1 MRGFDKLEEGRS
13 RVLVYQV
20 GSIQIIYQD
29 VIRWLYQVDC
39 QMDPYQ
45 ILVDVSR
52 VYWIQLDPVGSQVDP
67 CVSQVDPCVS
77 QWILVGSMCILG
89 GSMYILVD
97 LSWIHVYPVGSLYIL
112 VEPLQTLV
120 YPLLDPCR
128 SLQIFSISTCI
139 FIYPLYPYQS
149 TLSLSIHSYPLLSTL
164 SIYSIS
170 FNIHSMQQI
179 YFAFFIK
186 ALLNMRIFRI
196 FPLFTSRKLLQPIK
210 SIQNTSIPLIDI
222 IPINWNSFQSSCTCH
237 HVHPSFFSKSLL
249 INVDD
254 SIQYNN
260 QLLFFLFI
268 V

>member
-29 VIRWLYQVDC
+29 IIRWLYQVDC

-52 VYWIQLDPVGSQVDP
+52 VYWIQLDP
-67 CVSQVDPCVS
+67 
-77 QWILVGSMCILG
+77 VGSMCILG

>member
-45 ILVDVSR
+45 IIVDVSR
-52 VYWIQLDPVGSQVDP
+52 VYWIQLDP
-67 CVSQVDPCVS
+67 
-77 QWILVGSMCILG
+77 VGSMCILG

>member
-52 VYWIQLDPVGSQVDP
+52 VYWIHVYLRWIHVYLRWIHVYLSG
-67 CVSQVDPCVS
+67 S
-77 QWILVGSMCILG
+77 QWILG
-89 GSMYILVD
+89 GSICIQLDPCISQQSLYRPQYIHYQILV
-97 LSWIHVYPVGSLYIL
+97 
-112 VEPLQTLV
+112 
-120 YPLLDPCR
+120 DPCR
-128 SLQIFSISTCI
+128 SLV
-139 FIYPLYPYQS
+139 YPLV
-149 TLSLSIHSYPLLSTL
+149 SLYTHSIPINPLLSTL

>member
-52 VYWIQLDPVGSQVDP
+52 VYWIQLDP
-67 CVSQVDPCVS
+67 
-77 QWILVGSMCILG
+77 VGSMCILG

-222 IPINWNSFQSSCTCH
+222 IPINWNSFESSCTCH

>member
-52 VYWIQLDPVGSQVDP
+52 VYWIQLDPVGSQLDP
-67 CVSQVDPCVS
+67 CVSQVDPCIS
-77 QWILVGSMCILG
+77 QVDPCI
-89 GSMYILVD
+89 SQVD
-97 LSWIHVYPVGSLYIL
+97 LSWIHVYPIGSLYIL

>member
-45 ILVDVSR
+45 ILVDSFISQWMLVESIGSS
-52 VYWIQLDPVGSQVDP
+52 WIQLDP
-67 CVSQVDPCVS
+67 CVSQVDPCIS
-77 QWILVGSMCILG
+77 QWILVGSMCIQL
-89 GSMYILVD
+89 D
-97 LSWIHVYPVGSLYIL
+97 PVGSLYIL

>member
-45 ILVDVSR
+45 ILVDSF
-52 VYWIQLDPVGSQVDP
+52 I
-67 CVSQVDPCVS
+67 S
-77 QWILVGSMCILG
+77 QWMLVESIGSMCILVGSMCILV

-112 VEPLQTLV
+112 VEPLWTLV

>member
-52 VYWIQLDPVGSQVDP
+52 VYWIQLDPVGSM
-67 CVSQVDPCVS
+67 C
-77 QWILVGSMCILG
+77 ILVGSMCILG

>member
-29 VIRWLYQVDC
+29 VIRWLYQVD
-39 QMDPYQ
+39 PYQ
-45 ILVDVSR
+45 ILVDSF
-52 VYWIQLDPVGSQVDP
+52 I
-67 CVSQVDPCVS
+67 S
-77 QWILVGSMCILG
+77 QWMLVESIGS
-89 GSMYILVD
+89 
-97 LSWIHVYPVGSLYIL
+97 SWIHVYLRWIHVYLSGS
-112 VEPLQTLV
+112 Q
-120 YPLLDPCR
+120 LDPCVSSWILVYLSRAFIDLSISITR
-128 SLQIFSISTCI
+128 SLQILVDLQYIH
-139 FIYPLYPYQS
+139 LYLYIP

>member
-29 VIRWLYQVDC
+29 IIRWVYQVDC

-52 VYWIQLDPVGSQVDP
+52 VYWIQLDP
-67 CVSQVDPCVS
+67 
-77 QWILVGSMCILG
+77 VGSMCILG

-120 YPLLDPCR
+120 YPLLNPCR

>member
-45 ILVDVSR
+45 ILVDSFISQWMLVESIGSS
-52 VYWIQLDPVGSQVDP
+52 WIQLDP
-67 CVSQVDPCVS
+67 CVSQLDPCIS
-77 QWILVGSMCILG
+77 QWILVGS
-89 GSMYILVD
+89 
-97 LSWIHVYPVGSLYIL
+97 SWIHVYPVGSLYIL

>member
-1 MRGFDKLEEGRS
+1 
-13 RVLVYQV
+13 
-20 GSIQIIYQD
+20 
-29 VIRWLYQVDC
+29 
-39 QMDPYQ
+39 MDPYQ

-52 VYWIQLDPVGSQVDP
+52 VYWIQLDPVGS
-67 CVSQVDPCVS
+67 
-77 QWILVGSMCILG
+77 
-89 GSMYILVD
+89 MYILVD
-97 LSWIHVYPVGSLYIL
+97 LSWIHVYPVGSSWIL
-112 VEPLQTLV
+112 VYLSRAFIDLSISIT
-120 YPLLDPCR
+120 R
-128 SLQIFSISTCI
+128 SLQILVDLQYIH
-139 FIYPLYPYQS
+139 LYLYIP
-149 TLSLSIHSYPLLSTL
+149 TLSLSIHSIPINPLLSTL

>member
-52 VYWIQLDPVGSQVDP
+52 VYWI
-67 CVSQVDPCVS
+67 
-77 QWILVGSMCILG
+77 
-89 GSMYILVD
+89 
-97 LSWIHVYPVGSLYIL
+97 HVYPVGSSWIL
-112 VEPLQTLV
+112 VYLSRAFIDLSISIT
-120 YPLLDPCR
+120 R
-128 SLQIFSISTCI
+128 SLQILVDLQYIH
-139 FIYPLYPYQS
+139 LYLYIP

>member
-29 VIRWLYQVDC
+29 VIRWLYQVD
-39 QMDPYQ
+39 PYQ
-45 ILVDVSR
+45 ILVDSFISQWMLVESIGSS
-52 VYWIQLDPVGSQVDP
+52 WIQLDP
-67 CVSQVDPCVS
+67 CVSQVDPCIS
-77 QWILVGSMCILG
+77 QWILVGSMCIQL
-89 GSMYILVD
+89 D
-97 LSWIHVYPVGSLYIL
+97 PVGSLYIL

>member
-52 VYWIQLDPVGSQVDP
+52 VYWIHVYLR
-67 CVSQVDPCVS
+67 
-77 QWILVGSMCILG
+77 
-89 GSMYILVD
+89 
-97 LSWIHVYPVGSLYIL
+97 WIHVYLSGSQLDPVGSLYIL